1 MTPAPPSS
9 PSNPEAA
16 TRLARQTR
24 LLTTGLLLT
33 LIGLGLAWELWLAP
47 LRPGGS
53 WWAIKVLPLTL
64 ALPGLLK
71 HRMYT
76 HRWLSLLVWFYITE
90 GLVRG
95 TSESGL
101 SAGLAW
107 LEVLLSLGLFVAS
120 TAHIRLRLRHAK
132 AH

>member
-1 MTPAPPSS
+1 MTAPSASPAAVSS
-9 PSNPEAA
+9 
-16 TRLARQTR
+16 TLLARRTR
-24 LLTTGLLLT
+24 WTATALLLC

-76 HRWLSLLVWFYITE
+76 HRWLCLLVWFYITE

-101 SAGLAW
+101 SAWLAW
-107 LEVLLSLGLFVAS
+107 AEVALGLGLFVAS
-120 TAHIRLRLRHAK
+120 TVHIRLRLRHAK
-132 AH
+132 TQ

>member
-1 MTPAPPSS
+1 MTSSSASPAAVSS
-9 PSNPEAA
+9 LLLARRTRWAA
-16 TRLARQTR
+16 TA
-24 LLTTGLLLT
+24 LLLC
-33 LIGLGLAWELWLAP
+33 LIGLGLAWELWLVP

-76 HRWLSLLVWFYITE
+76 HRWLCLLVWLYITE

-95 TSESGL
+95 TSEGGV